1 MPLIPGGVD
10 GAIHRAAGPVID
22 LECRAYV
29 RDNGQLS
36 PGKAMWT
43 HGGNLRAKYVIHT
56 VGPIYRNDV
65 ESAPVLAS
73 AYRESLRIAE
83 NLGVTSISFPAI
95 SAGVYGY
102 PIDKAALVAVEAIT
116 GYLQRGNSSLL
127 LVEMVC
133 FSDASYA
140 SFHRNLI
147 RIV

>member
-1 MPLIPGGVD
+1 
-10 GAIHRAAGPVID
+10 
-22 LECRAYV
+22 
-29 RDNGQLS
+29 
-36 PGKAMWT
+36 MWT

-102 PIDKAALVAVEAIT
+102 PIDKAALVAIEAIT